1 MTVTPSFQRLL
12 LDSGGVKSFAF
23 NITPNSSGDRAI
35 VFGTSIA
42 EVPNATQWTLGID
55 MGLEGVLIEGLIFA
69 MLVGGFL
76 FSIVAARW
84 EAKNR
89 AEQETLIQGKITEAE
104 AKAEQ
109 SPEKARL
116 AWNLAAVRL
125 EAYFDRNLTQVRQV
139 FWLAVLVMTVGF
151 AFVLGGV
158 FVSLTRPNLITPA
171 LVAAVSG
178 IITQFIGAT
187 FLVVYRSTTAQ
198 ASEYM
203 WILERINTVGM
214 AVQILDSIPDDQL
227 ELKNS
232 TRAQAVSTLLNAN
245 MLVKSPQK
253 SKTSE

>member
-1 MTVTPSFQRLL
+1 
-12 LDSGGVKSFAF
+12 
-23 NITPNSSGDRAI
+23 NITPNGSGDRAI
-35 VFGTSIA
+35 VFGRSIA
-42 EVPNATQWTLGID
+42 EVPNATQWTLDVD
-55 MGLEGVLIEGLIFA
+55 MGLEGALIESFLFAMSASGLIFI
-69 MLVGGFL
+69 F
-76 FSIVAARW
+76 VAGRW
-84 EAKNR
+84 ETRNR

-116 AWNLAAVRL
+116 AWNLATVRL

-187 FLVVYRSTTAQ
+187 FLVIYRS
-198 ASEYM
+198 
-203 WILERINTVGM
+203 
-214 AVQILDSIPDDQL
+214 
-227 ELKNS
+227 
-232 TRAQAVSTLLNAN
+232 
-245 MLVKSPQK
+245 
-253 SKTSE
+253 